1 MPCRI
6 AGHIPSFVSWRWSIT
21 LAYSQSRIFLA
32 QFFNMPHSI
41 TTRSLLLLSKVAIAV
56 NLICLLSH
64 TLQARSAA
72 IPPADCG
79 PGVKLR
85 ASALQAQQGTLLSTT
100 LSTAKPLGDFKATW
114 DATALPF
121 WTARPWKAGR
131 TELREALFGIDLEK
145 APGNYELA
153 VSGQLQSGE
162 PFSCKILIKVMLG
175 HYATESLK
183 VSKQFVEP
191 DEAQVKRANA
201 ERDTLRAIYEHV
213 TPEQLWAGPFRPPL
227 DNVKTGGNFGKRRI
241 LNGIPGSPHAGVDF
255 PSPTGT
261 PIHATQ
267 AGKVVLAQEL
277 FFAGNCV
284 IIDHGFGIYT
294 LYGHMSQ
301 MDVHSGDVVTAGQI
315 LGKVGATGRV
325 TGPHL
330 HWGLSVNRSRVNSL
344 DLLKLLGAHPR

>member
-1 MPCRI
+1 
-6 AGHIPSFVSWRWSIT
+6 
-21 LAYSQSRIFLA
+21 
-32 QFFNMPHSI
+32 MPHSY
-41 TTRSLLLLSKVAIAV
+41 TTCPFLLLSRSFIAIAF
-56 NLICLLSH
+56 LCLPSRP
-64 TLQARSAA
+64 LQALPVVV
-72 IPPADCG
+72 PPTGCG
-79 PGVKLR
+79 QSVQLR
-85 ASALQAQQGTLLSTT
+85 VSALQAQQGTLLSTT
-100 LSTAKPLGDFKATW
+100 LSAAKPFGDFKATW
-114 DATALPF
+114 DTAALPF

-131 TELREALFGIDLEK
+131 KELREALFGIDLEK
-145 APGNYELA
+145 APGSYELA

-162 PFSCKILIKVMLG
+162 PFACKTLIKVTLG

-201 ERDTLRAIYEHV
+201 ERDTLRAIYDHVSPEH
-213 TPEQLWAGPFRPPL
+213 LWTGPFRPPL

-241 LNGIPGSPHAGVDF
+241 LNGISGSPHAGVDF

-284 IIDHGFGIYT
+284 IIDHGLGIYT

-301 MDVHSGDVVTAGQI
+301 IDVHPGDDVKAGQI

-344 DLLKLLGAHPR
+344 DLLKLLGKQAR